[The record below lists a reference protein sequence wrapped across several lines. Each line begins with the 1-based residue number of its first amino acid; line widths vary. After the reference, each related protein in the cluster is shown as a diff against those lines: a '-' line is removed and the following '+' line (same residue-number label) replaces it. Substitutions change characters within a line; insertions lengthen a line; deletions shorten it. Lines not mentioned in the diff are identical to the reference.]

1 MTVWCFGVILVLWRE
16 RSVASSLVRATVT
29 IVIASAHF
37 SLTTIGTRSDFYLTT
52 TIQLSK
58 QDITNCVLE
67 GLKETDEKGLPDH
80 YVISHSYTEHE
91 EIISNRLSSIEEVVD
106 EFISIL
112 NSFNQT
118 DDDEFLTIDG
128 FWEDTDVLDTLH
140 IYEFKEVN

>member
-1 MTVWCFGVILVLWRE
+1 MTF
-16 RSVASSLVRATVT
+16 T
-29 IVIASAHF
+29 
-37 SLTTIGTRSDFYLTT
+37 LTK
-52 TIQLSK
+52 LSK
-58 QDITNCVLE
+58 QDITNSVLD
-67 GLKETDEKGLPDH
+67 GLKATDEKGFPDH

-112 NSFNQT
+112 SSFNQT
-118 DDDEFLTIDG
+118 EDDEFLTIDG